1 LIVVW
6 SIDTNNNKKVK
17 VVDSLARCDKYSYTL
32 SQTKHK
38 EKTCQTFHTCP
49 ISSASH
55 RASQNSLRI
64 LLGRDYRGEMIKSPP
79 ECDMKRSSKN
89 SKQTNGKELFKRKGK
104 IFDILIFKDVIGI
117 TGSQEIILSD
127 SP

>member
-1 LIVVW
+1 
-6 SIDTNNNKKVK
+6 
-17 VVDSLARCDKYSYTL
+17 
-32 SQTKHK
+32 
-38 EKTCQTFHTCP
+38 
-49 ISSASH
+49 
-55 RASQNSLRI
+55 
-64 LLGRDYRGEMIKSPP
+64 
-79 ECDMKRSSKN
+79 MKRSSKN